1 MMPVVAESGTYY
13 YHYNIVAIH
22 SSSFDKKPLLILKLL
37 KKFFHCF
44 SPYNQT
50 NVLLGLFSRKL
61 FLSRNLNGKGLHFN
75 ELQTIKSRDW
85 GDYVKLFYCRKA
97 TIYCVFREK
106 VENGKPSKINTFLT
120 HRSTMLSLREKR
132 NLEKRAQTMQS
143 LSSTVATGLLAW

>member
-1 MMPVVAESGTYY
+1 MLACSCSVCAWILFLEMWKNCRSMMPVVAESGTYY

-22 SSSFDKKPLLILKLL
+22 SSSFDKKTLLILKLL

-85 GDYVKLFYCRKA
+85 VDYVKLFYCRKA
-97 TIYCVFREK
+97 TIYCVFQGESWK
-106 VENGKPSKINTFLT
+106 WKAV
-120 HRSTMLSLREKR
+120 
-132 NLEKRAQTMQS
+132 
-143 LSSTVATGLLAW
+143 

>member
-37 KKFFHCF
+37 KKFFQCF

-106 VENGKPSKINTFLT
+106 VENGKPSKINTFYRLT
-120 HRSTMLSLREKR
+120 PVSKPVNKRLVKFFFLLLPLSP
-132 NLEKRAQTMQS
+132 
-143 LSSTVATGLLAW
+143 